1 MDSQY
6 IDHHEQKQQNVVFVS
21 QKMSFTLEKFFESCY

>member
-6 IDHHEQKQQNVVFVS
+6 IDHHEQKQQNVVFYKPKNVFYTG
-21 QKMSFTLEKFFESCY
+21 KVF